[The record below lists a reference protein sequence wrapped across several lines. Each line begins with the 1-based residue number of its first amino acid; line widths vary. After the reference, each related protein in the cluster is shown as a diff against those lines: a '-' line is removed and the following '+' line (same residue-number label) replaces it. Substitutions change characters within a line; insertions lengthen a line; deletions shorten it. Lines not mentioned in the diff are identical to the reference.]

1 MSDMSERSTPQ
12 PTAAKPAETVAPN
25 NEHCIDSQQLMS
37 PDGQCW
43 ICHDGQRYQLRVTA
57 ANKLILTK

>member
-1 MSDMSERSTPQ
+1 MNESNQHDKPKA
-12 PTAAKPAETVAPN
+12 TAAERIKTQG
-25 NEHCIDSQQLMS
+25 HCIDSRELIS
-37 PDGQCW
+37 RDGQCW

>member
-1 MSDMSERSTPQ
+1 MSKPSNQDKPKATGAERIGAQ
-12 PTAAKPAETVAPN
+12 G
-25 NEHCIDSQQLMS
+25 HCIESRELIS
-37 PDGQCW
+37 RDGQCW

>member
-1 MSDMSERSTPQ
+1 MNESRKHERPHA
-12 PTAAKPAETVAPN
+12 PGETRGDGQG
-25 NEHCIDSQQLMS
+25 HCIESRELMS
-37 PDGQCW
+37 RDGQCW

>member
-1 MSDMSERSTPQ
+1 MNDINRP
-12 PTAAKPAETVAPN
+12 AKPPAPPSAADRQPPDG
-25 NEHCIDSQQLMS
+25 ERCIDSQHLMS

-43 ICHDGQRYQLRVTA
+43 ICHDGQRYQLRITA

>member
-1 MSDMSERSTPQ
+1 MSNQ
-12 PTAAKPAETVAPN
+12 PDHPRCRPSPPNPPSDEPPA
-25 NEHCIDSQQLMS
+25 CIDSRRLMS

-43 ICHDGQRYQLRVTA
+43 ICHDGQHYQLRVTA

>member
-1 MSDMSERSTPQ
+1 MNEP
-12 PTAAKPAETVAPN
+12 AKHQRPHVADKARN
-25 NEHCIDSQQLMS
+25 DGQGHCIESRELIS
-37 PDGQCW
+37 RDGQCW

>member
-1 MSDMSERSTPQ
+1 MQGHSNDEEGEETGLRD
-12 PTAAKPAETVAPN
+12 AALGGNHGDCISSRNLLAE
-25 NEHCIDSQQLMS
+25 
-37 PDGQCW
+37 GQCW

>member
-1 MSDMSERSTPQ
+1 MNDSKRQTQRQASASTGNGQPPDCER
-12 PTAAKPAETVAPN
+12 
-25 NEHCIDSQQLMS
+25 CIDSQHLMS
-37 PDGQCW
+37 PEGQCW

>member
-1 MSDMSERSTPQ
+1 MHEHSNDEDGREACPRNGSRSGNRGDCISSHNLLSE
-12 PTAAKPAETVAPN
+12 
-25 NEHCIDSQQLMS
+25 
-37 PDGQCW
+37 GQCW

>member
-1 MSDMSERSTPQ
+1 MNEKANREDGMGACPQTDEPASDRGG
-12 PTAAKPAETVAPN
+12 
-25 NEHCIDSQQLMS
+25 CIDSHCLLAQ
-37 PDGQCW
+37 GQCW

>member
-1 MSDMSERSTPQ
+1 MNERFNGEDSLGGRPKAEQ
-12 PTAAKPAETVAPN
+12 PEGD
-25 NEHCIDSQQLMS
+25 HGGCINSRSLLAQ
-37 PDGQCW
+37 GQCW